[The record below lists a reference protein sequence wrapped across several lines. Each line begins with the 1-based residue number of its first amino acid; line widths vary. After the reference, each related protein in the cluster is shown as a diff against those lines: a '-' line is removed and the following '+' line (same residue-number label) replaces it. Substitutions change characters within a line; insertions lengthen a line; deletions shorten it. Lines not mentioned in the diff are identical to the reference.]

1 MSETHLPIT
10 GICLVAKPSNVP
22 TGYHCIRKAFDD
34 TNRDADLMQD
44 SLLERKDRFLCITR
58 AWPLTDMRTLGS
70 DCARVLEDVK
80 IINERDNPPANYT
93 GLTYTSDT
101 REKGTVKKLICVKI
115 VERQGGMKCICD
127 IIFLYR
133 TKRPPQFYTL
143 IGDINGLQMCVKEG
157 TVPALRP
164 APTVPSQVQSN
175 LYPNP
180 TVDQPFQAAQQSAPY
195 PTNDY
200 SNTNTLTKKSDE
212 KEILDCIPFQINPK
226 YLDAM
231 RKTGS
236 GNDLSTFETFRI
248 LSSYEIEQ
256 HFNYDFHI
264 ERSSL

>member
-1 MSETHLPIT
+1 MIAFLLLVFTFKFIDYSKLLIYVC
-10 GICLVAKPSNVP
+10 CLLV
-22 TGYHCIRKAFDD
+22 FDD

-58 AWPLTDMRTLGS
+58 AWPLTERSPLANDRA
-70 DCARVLEDVK
+70 CVLEDVK
-80 IINERDNPPANYT
+80 IINERDNPPANYI
-93 GLTYTSDT
+93 GLTFTSDT
-101 REKGTVKKLICVKI
+101 REKGTVKKLIYVKM

-133 TKRPPQFYTL
+133 AKRPPQFYTL
-143 IGDINGLQMCVKEG
+143 IGEINGLQMCVKEG

-164 APTVPSQVQSN
+164 APTVPSQIQSN

-180 TVDQPFQAAQQSAPY
+180 TASQSFQAAQQLASY

-226 YLDAM
+226 YLAAM
-231 RKTGS
+231 RKNGS
-236 GNDLSTFETFRI
+236 ANDLSTLENFRV